1 MLIKTT
7 MLAPLFVFLTGSAPG
22 TLPGPCG
29 QPRSV
34 HCAGTPPSSAPGLIG
49 VSRPLVHAVDPLA
62 IGMHL
67 DTTMTARPSYAS
79 DGRLAIELRGDLWL
93 APDPAN
99 PAQLIR
105 LTSGSASDLEPAWTA
120 DGRAIIFASD
130 RNGAFHLWHLPV
142 GTSGA
147 TAEPTQ
153 LTRGAAGDRE
163 PTVAPDG
170 AIVFVR
176 GTGTAAQLWVRR
188 PDGAERVLTEEP
200 GGAGMPAISPDGR
213 RVAYSAVHD
222 GRRQL
227 RLLTLAGDTMQVA
240 AGSADL
246 PLAGDFAVEHPAW
259 SPDGERMAFTTGR
272 GRPGVWVVAAEG
284 GYPNQVST
292 RYARPAWRPDGTRL
306 LLAALPREALG
317 YNGDPDRAV
326 DRAIAD
332 PLPYGARL
340 WLVDSPRAIDA
351 GRVEVALD
359 PPASPEDFG
368 AAFDR
373 IWERIA
379 RLYYSAPDAASRRAR
394 WAELAAKHRPRAR
407 RATTASAL
415 EGIVHE
421 LLQER
426 PPYREEAIG
435 RAGVSSAHPL
445 ATAAGLEILRQGGNV
460 VDAAIAVSFAIGV
473 VEPDASGIGGY
484 GQMLIHLQGM
494 TDPALIEFMSRTP
507 EAATLE
513 NTALLGATGPVVV
526 NIPGT
531 VDGMWRAWQRFGS
544 KQVSWAELLAPAIRL
559 AEEGFVL
566 DDAFPTTL
574 ARERERFLRY
584 EASRALFFPD
594 GRPLQPGELL
604 RNPDLAWTLRQIAEG
619 GADAFYRGEIARR
632 MVEDLAAGGNVM
644 TMRDMARYFAE
655 WREPVRGTYRGH
667 TIYSSAPPVS
677 GGATLVAQLNLL
689 EHLARP
695 GLPTNDAATAHAQ
708 IEAWKLVP
716 SGRIADP
723 GLWPVDLEPY
733 LSKDTATARWGCFS
747 ADSVVSPEAVARA
760 GCVRPRGRTALA
772 EVAGE
777 APATALAGASPGAGA
792 VSSGPEPEI
801 DCESGAAPYHVRE
814 CTPTGTTTFA
824 VADAEGNMVSVTQTL
839 GTWGGNFYL
848 TPGLGF
854 LYNDKLNSYGRN
866 PDGFGARLP
875 NARHGSTIAPT
886 LVFRG
891 TGEAQRPLL
900 ATGAAGNAW
909 ITSAVYQVVTG
920 VIDQGLGPQQALEQP
935 RFLLTRQP
943 GAGGSVIIQYE
954 AGYAPALIARLR
966 ALGHQ
971 LQAITFQGELRMG
984 YGAAVMVDGGQVRA
998 GGDPRRSGAGGAI
1011 R

>member
-1 MLIKTT
+1 
-7 MLAPLFVFLTGSAPG
+7 
-22 TLPGPCG
+22 
-29 QPRSV
+29 
-34 HCAGTPPSSAPGLIG
+34 
-49 VSRPLVHAVDPLA
+49 
-62 IGMHL
+62 
-67 DTTMTARPSYAS
+67 
-79 DGRLAIELRGDLWL
+79 
-93 APDPAN
+93 
-99 PAQLIR
+99 
-105 LTSGSASDLEPAWTA
+105 
-120 DGRAIIFASD
+120 
-130 RNGAFHLWHLPV
+130 
-142 GTSGA
+142 
-147 TAEPTQ
+147 
-153 LTRGAAGDRE
+153 
-163 PTVAPDG
+163 
-170 AIVFVR
+170 
-176 GTGTAAQLWVRR
+176 
-188 PDGAERVLTEEP
+188 
-200 GGAGMPAISPDGR
+200 
-213 RVAYSAVHD
+213 
-222 GRRQL
+222 
-227 RLLTLAGDTMQVA
+227 MQVA

-494 TDPALIEFMSRTP
+494 TEPALIEFMSRTP
-507 EAATLE
+507 EAATLD
-513 NTALLGATGPVVV
+513 NTALDGATGPVVA

-531 VDGMWRAWQRFGS
+531 VDGMWRAWERFGG
-544 KQVSWAELLAPAIRL
+544 KKLSWAELLEPAIRL

-584 EASRALFFPD
+584 EGSRALFFRE
-594 GRPLQPGELL
+594 GRPLQPGDTL
-604 RNPDLAWTLRQIAEG
+604 RNSDLAWTLRQIAEG

-644 TMRDMARYFAE
+644 TQRDMARYYAE

-689 EHLARP
+689 EQLAEPR
-695 GLPTNDAATAHAQ
+695 LPTEDAATAHGM

-723 GLWPVDLEPY
+723 GLWPVDLGPY
-733 LSKDTATARWGCFS
+733 LSKDTAASRWGCFS
-747 ADSVVSPEAVARA
+747 PDSVLDRQAIAGA
-760 GCVRPRGRTALA
+760 GCVRHSGRTAWA
-772 EVAGE
+772 DD
-777 APATALAGASPGAGA
+777 
-792 VSSGPEPEI
+792 EPN
-801 DCESGAAPYHVRE
+801 CETGAAPYPVRE
-814 CTPTGTTTFA
+814 CVPTGTTTFA
-824 VADAEGNMVSVTQTL
+824 VGDAEGNLVAVTQTL

-866 PDGFGARLP
+866 PEGFGARLP

-891 TGEAQRPLL
+891 TGAARRPLF

-920 VIDQGLGPQQALEQP
+920 VIDHGLGPQGALEAP

-943 GAGGSVIIQYE
+943 AADGLIETVIQYE
-954 AGYAPALIARLR
+954 DGYAPDVIATLR
-966 ALGHQ
+966 ALGHR
-971 LQAITFQGELRMG
+971 LEPITYQGELRMG
-984 YGAAVMVDGGQVRA
+984 YGAAVLIDGGRVRA
-998 GGDPRRSGAGGAI
+998 GGDPRRSGSGGAI